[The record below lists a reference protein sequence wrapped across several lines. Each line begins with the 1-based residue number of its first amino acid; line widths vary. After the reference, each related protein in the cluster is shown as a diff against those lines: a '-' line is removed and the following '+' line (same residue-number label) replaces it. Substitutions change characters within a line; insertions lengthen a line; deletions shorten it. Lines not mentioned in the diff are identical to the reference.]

1 MRIGRFFWRVLKVG
15 PPTRSRG
22 RATALLRCALHG
34 IHLSLRGQS
43 IGRLGSEREIVA
55 PVAPM
60 TKRNRTRSAPT
71 DSFCHQRSP
80 PLTNSLHE
88 RSDTNLCSDFSG
100 SMAAVTFSTAS
111 RSGTSSRLLSRLR
124 CTRIGRL
131 KPGVDYP
138 RCKHPHKCGRILHR
152 SKQIYRNSSCSPL
165 PLRHGH
171 TAVTPSL
178 RARA

>member
-1 MRIGRFFWRVLKVG
+1 MFACLRVVSSYLRVSDPSVRIGRFFWRVLIVG

-55 PVAPM
+55 PVAH
-60 TKRNRTRSAPT
+60 TTGRNRTRSAPT
-71 DSFCHQRSP
+71 DSLCRQHRP
-80 PLTNSLHE
+80 PLTNSLRK

-100 SMAAVTFSTAS
+100 SLAAVTFSTAS
-111 RSGTSSRLLSRLR
+111 RGGTSSRLLSRLR

-131 KPGVDYP
+131 KPELVIRLRRLD
-138 RCKHPHKCGRILHR
+138 R
-152 SKQIYRNSSCSPL
+152 SAKAGS
-165 PLRHGH
+165 
-171 TAVTPSL
+171 
-178 RARA
+178 